1 MKKLLSVAATLGVA
15 SAIAFGAAP
24 AYAADAPALPTGQ
37 ALYNID
43 CDTVAPQLWSFT
55 VDGASTPVGSKGVE
69 ANCAG
74 GGQTNPV
81 DGKSYIIAYAP
92 NKADALATVDLTTG
106 AITIVAPINGAA
118 GGAWQLIITNSGA
131 AFISGDTGA
140 SSSRLYGIDLTTA
153 TTTLIGSVA
162 PVNLGAMGYDYKTDT
177 IYAFNRSN
185 TRGVYTIDRTTGVAT
200 NTGLSG
206 YWPTATCLGGGTSA
220 GRPDGVAFDAN
231 GIAWIQSDSCNSNVM
246 AFDPASGNSWIT
258 GELFDSTAT
267 KYTTSPFSYYS
278 ETFLIAPIVVN
289 TPLPAPAL
297 ASTGADLRAV
307 PLVGISAAIAA
318 LLGVILLTSRRP
330 RKA

>member
-1 MKKLLSVAATLGVA
+1 MKKLLSGAAILGIA

-24 AYAADAPALPTGQ
+24 AHAADAPTLPTGQ

-55 VDGASTPVGSKGVE
+55 VNGASTPVGSPGVKLG
-69 ANCAG
+69 CAG

-81 DGKSYIIAYAP
+81 DGKSYIIVYAP

-118 GGAWQLIITNSGA
+118 PNAWQLNITNSGA
-131 AFISGDTGA
+131 AFISGYSDISGDT
-140 SSSRLYGIDLTTA
+140 LYGIDLTTA
-153 TTTLIGSVA
+153 TTTLIGSMA

-177 IYAFNRSN
+177 IYAFNN
-185 TRGVYTIDRTTGVAT
+185 NNKRGVYTIDRATGVAT
-200 NTGLSG
+200 NTGITG
-206 YWPTATCLGGGTSA
+206 NWPIATCLAGKTSA
-220 GRPDGVAFDAN
+220 ARPDGVAFDAN
-231 GIAWIQSDSCNSNVM
+231 GIAWIQSDSCDSNVM

-267 KYTTSPFSYYS
+267 KYTKSPFSYYS
-278 ETFLIAPIVVN
+278 ETFLIAPIFVN